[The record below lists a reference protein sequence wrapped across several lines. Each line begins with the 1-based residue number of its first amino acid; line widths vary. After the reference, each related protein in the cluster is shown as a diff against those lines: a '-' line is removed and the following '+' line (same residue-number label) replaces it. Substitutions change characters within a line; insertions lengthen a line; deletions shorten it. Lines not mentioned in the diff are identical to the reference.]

1 MICRGRLDEI
11 WLCLAVPALA
21 TAAAVLVIWRGVS

>member
-1 MICRGRLDEI
+1 MICRGRLDEV

-21 TAAAVLVIWRGVS
+21 TAAAVLALGRAQS